1 MSALVL
7 GVAPGDAVR
16 EVKDRLDI
24 VDVIGGYVRLQRAGR
39 DHKGLCPFHSEKTP
53 SFTVSSEKQ
62 VWFCFGCNE
71 GGDMLSFVQK
81 AEAVEFPQAL
91 QILAEKA
98 GVELEEHRGG
108 SGRRKAQER
117 QRAKEVNA
125 LAGQYFHH
133 ILLNHRAGTRGL
145 RYLEKRG
152 IEAETIA
159 AFQVGFAPAG
169 TRSDNLLRFLEKH
182 KVTDEE
188 AVKAGV
194 ALPPRG
200 SGSTAI
206 DRFRGRLMFPIRD
219 EQGAVIGFG
228 GRAMDNQ
235 PPKYMNSPQT
245 SIYDK
250 GRVIY
255 GLDAAR
261 RTISSGGR
269 ALLVEGYFDVLMCH
283 QFGTDYAVASSGTA
297 FTADQLKALRRFAT
311 ELYLCLDTDEA
322 GKNATQRV
330 IGDAARAGLRVMVVE
345 LPNAK
350 DPGEFFLKT
359 PGLWKE
365 TEDAALAGWEWWIK
379 GILDRHQLSSPD
391 GRDTA
396 ARAVIPVLSRIPE
409 EATLD
414 IYCQYAAQ
422 SLRVDPA
429 RLLVDVQRYRKTGRA
444 ANPEPEAPATIN
456 ISLPIGREI
465 PGRPEEDRLL
475 GLMLSHRAAGALLAE
490 LTADEAIG
498 RPELEDLCR
507 RVSELVSAEGPDVL
521 ERNLDR
527 FEDSERPRLVRLSLV
542 SRFGGEENEL
552 KVALA
557 DCVNRIRLR
566 NYEAAMAALEERLKA
581 TGVEEDNGA
590 RDGLLHEHRQLA
602 RRRAALRVQL
612 FRGPS

>member
-1 MSALVL
+1 MAT
-7 GVAPGDAVR
+7 GDAVR
-16 EVKDRLDI
+16 DVKDRLDI
-24 VDVIGGYVRLQRAGR
+24 VEVIGGYVRLQRAGR
-39 DHKGLCPFHSEKTP
+39 DYKGLCPFHSEKTP
-53 SFTVSSEKQ
+53 SFTVSHEKQ

-71 GGDMLSFVQK
+71 GGDMFSFVQK

-91 QILAEKA
+91 QMLAEKA
-98 GVELEEHRGG
+98 GVEIEERSGG
-108 SGRRKAQER
+108 GGRRRAQER

-125 LAGQYFHH
+125 LAAQYFHH

-169 TRSDNLLRFLEKH
+169 TRSDNLLRFLTQR
-182 KVTDEE
+182 KVSEEE

-194 ALPPRG
+194 ALGGDGRR
-200 SGSTAI
+200 AI

-261 RTISSGGR
+261 KSISSGGR
-269 ALLVEGYFDVLMCH
+269 ALLVEGYFDVLMSH
-283 QFGTDYAVASSGTA
+283 QNGIDYAVASSGTA
-297 FTADQLKALRRFAT
+297 VTPDQLKALKRFAT

-322 GKNATQRV
+322 GRNATQRV
-330 IGDAARAGLRVMVVE
+330 IADAARSGLRVMVVE

-359 PGLWKE
+359 PQLWLDAE
-365 TEDAALAGWEWWIK
+365 GAALAGWEWWLK
-379 GILDRHQLSSPD
+379 GILDRHNLGKPD

-422 SLRVDPA
+422 SLRVDAA
-429 RLLVDVQRYRKTGRA
+429 RLLADVQQYRKTGVA
-444 ANPEPEAPATIN
+444 ARPEPEAPAAVS
-456 ISLPIGREI
+456 ISLPAGRDI
-465 PGRPEEDRLL
+465 PGRPEEDRIL
-475 GLMLSHRAAGALLAE
+475 GLVLSHRDAGKHLAE
-490 LTADEAIG
+490 LTEEESLG
-498 RPELEDLCR
+498 RPELEELCG
-507 RVSELVSAEGPDVL
+507 RVSRLVETEGPDAL
-521 ERNLDR
+521 ERNLEL
-527 FEDSERPRLVRLSLV
+527 FTAEERARLVRLSLV
-542 SRFGGEENEL
+542 SRFTGEDVEL
-552 KVALA
+552 RTALA

-581 TGVEEDNGA
+581 TGVDEDSEA
-590 RDGLLHEHRQLA
+590 RDELLHRHRELA
-602 RRRAALRVQL
+602 HRRTSLKVQL
-612 FRGPS
+612 FRGPG

>member
-1 MSALVL
+1 MAT
-7 GVAPGDAVR
+7 GDSVR

-24 VDVIGGYVRLQRAGR
+24 VEVIGGYVRLQRAGR
-39 DHKGLCPFHSEKTP
+39 DYKGLCPFHSEKTP
-53 SFTVSSEKQ
+53 SFTVSHEKQ

-71 GGDMLSFVQK
+71 GGDMFSFVQK

-91 QILAEKA
+91 QMLAEKA
-98 GVELEEHRGG
+98 GVEIEERSG
-108 SGRRKAQER
+108 SGGRKRAQER

-125 LAGQYFHH
+125 LAAQYFHH

-169 TRSDNLLRFLEKH
+169 TKADNLVRFLTQR
-182 KVTDEE
+182 KVTEDE

-194 ALPPRG
+194 ALGGEGRR
-200 SGSTAI
+200 AI

-219 EQGAVIGFG
+219 EQGGVIGFG

-255 GLDAAR
+255 GLDSAKKS
-261 RTISSGGR
+261 ISAGGR
-269 ALLVEGYFDVLMCH
+269 ALLVEGYFDVLMSH
-283 QFGTDYAVASSGTA
+283 QNGVDYAVASSGTA
-297 FTADQLKALRRFAT
+297 VTPDQLKALKRFAT

-322 GKNATQRV
+322 GRAATQRV
-330 IGDAARAGLRVMVVE
+330 IGDAARSGLRVMVVE

-350 DPGEFFLKT
+350 DPGDFFVKT
-359 PGLWKE
+359 PQLWPDAE
-365 TEDAALAGWEWWIK
+365 GAALAGWEWWIK
-379 GILDRHQLSSPD
+379 GVLDRHNLGSPD

-396 ARAVIPVLSRIPE
+396 ARAVIPILSRIPE

-422 SLRVDPA
+422 SLRVDAA
-429 RLLVDVQRYRKTGRA
+429 RLLADVQQYRKTGVA
-444 ANPEPEAPATIN
+444 ARPEPEAPAAVS
-456 ISLPIGREI
+456 ISLPAGRDI
-465 PGRPEEDRLL
+465 PGRPEEDRIL
-475 GLMLSHRAAGALLAE
+475 GLVLSHRDAGTILAE
-490 LTADEAIG
+490 ITAEEALG
-498 RPELEDLCR
+498 RPELEELCE
-507 RVSELVSAEGPDVL
+507 RVSNLVTAEGPDAL
-521 ERNLDR
+521 ERNLEL
-527 FEDSERPRLVRLSLV
+527 FTEEERPRLVRLSLV
-542 SRFGGEENEL
+542 SRFTGEEAEL
-552 KVALA
+552 RIALA

-581 TGVEEDNGA
+581 TGVDEDSEAREE
-590 RDGLLHEHRQLA
+590 LLHEHRELA
-602 RRRAALRVQL
+602 HRRTSLKVQL
-612 FRGPS
+612 FRGPA

>member
-1 MSALVL
+1 M
-7 GVAPGDAVR
+7 APGDAVR

-24 VDVIGGYVRLQRAGR
+24 VEVIGGYVRLQRAGR
-39 DHKGLCPFHSEKTP
+39 DYKGLCPFHSEKTP

-91 QILAEKA
+91 QMLAEKA

-108 SGRRKAQER
+108 SGRKKAQER

-125 LAGQYFHH
+125 LAAQYFHH

-169 TRSDNLLRFLEKH
+169 TRSDNLLRFLQKH
-182 KVTDEE
+182 DVSDGD

-194 ALPPRG
+194 ALGGDGRR
-200 SGSTAI
+200 AI

-219 EQGAVIGFG
+219 EQGGIIGFG

-255 GLDAAR
+255 GLDSAR
-261 RTISSGGR
+261 KTISAGGR

-283 QFGTDYAVASSGTA
+283 QNGVDYAVASSGTA
-297 FTADQLKALRRFAT
+297 FTSDQHKAIRRFAT

-322 GKNATQRV
+322 GQSATQRV
-330 IGDAARAGLRVMVVE
+330 IADASRSGMRVMVARLE
-345 LPNAK
+345 NAK
-350 DPGEFFLKT
+350 DLADFFIRSPEIWDEAVIGRAT
-359 PGLWKE
+359 
-365 TEDAALAGWEWWIK
+365 AGWEWWIK
-379 GILDRHQLSSPD
+379 GILDRHKLSSPD

-429 RLLVDVQRYRKTGRA
+429 RLLADVQQYRKTGRV
-444 ANPEPEAPATIN
+444 ANPQPEPVASIN
-456 ISLPIGREI
+456 ISLPAGREI

-475 GLMLSHRAAGALLAE
+475 GLMLSHRAAGPLLAE
-490 LTADEAIG
+490 LTVEEPIG
-498 RPELEDLCR
+498 RPELEDLCL
-507 RVSELVSAEGPDVL
+507 RVGNLVAAEGPDVL
-521 ERNLDR
+521 ERNLHL
-527 FEDSERPRLVRLSLV
+527 FEEAERGRLVRLSLV
-542 SRFGGEENEL
+542 SRFTGEETEL

-557 DCVNRIRLR
+557 DCLNRIRLR

-581 TGVEEDNGA
+581 SGVEEDNGA
-590 RDGLLHEHRQLA
+590 RDGLLNEHRQLA

>member
-1 MSALVL
+1 M
-7 GVAPGDAVR
+7 APGDAVR

-24 VDVIGGYVRLQRAGR
+24 VEVIGGYVRLQRAGR
-39 DHKGLCPFHSEKTP
+39 DYKGLCPFHSEKTP

-91 QILAEKA
+91 QMLAEKA

-108 SGRRKAQER
+108 SGRKKAQER

-125 LAGQYFHH
+125 LAAQYFHH

-169 TRSDNLLRFLEKH
+169 TRSDNLLRFLQKH
-182 KVTDEE
+182 KVTDDE

-194 ALPPRG
+194 ALGGEGRR
-200 SGSTAI
+200 AI

-219 EQGAVIGFG
+219 EQGVVIGFG

-245 SIYDK
+245 AIYDK
-250 GRVIY
+250 GRVVY
-255 GLDAAR
+255 GLDSAR
-261 RTISSGGR
+261 KTMGSEGR

-283 QFGTDYAVASSGTA
+283 QNGVDYAVASSGTA
-297 FTADQLKALRRFAT
+297 FTPDQLKALRRFAT
-311 ELYLCLDTDEA
+311 DLYLCLDTDEA

-330 IGDAARAGLRVMVVE
+330 IGDAARAGMRVMVVE

-350 DPGEFFLKT
+350 DPGDFFLKT
-359 PGLWKE
+359 PSLWKE
-365 TEDAALAGWEWWIK
+365 TEGGALAGWEWWIK
-379 GILDRHQLSSPD
+379 GILDRHKLSSPD

-429 RLLVDVQRYRKTGRA
+429 RLLVDVQQYRKTGRVA
-444 ANPEPEAPATIN
+444 TPEPEVPAIN
-456 ISLPIGREI
+456 ISLPAGREI

-475 GLMLSHRAAGALLAE
+475 GLMLSHRAAGPLLAE
-490 LTADEAIG
+490 ITEDEPLG
-498 RPELEDLCR
+498 RPELEEICR
-507 RVSELVSAEGPDVL
+507 RVSELVTAEGPDTL

-527 FEDSERPRLVRLSLV
+527 FEEADRGRLVRLSLV
-542 SRFGGEENEL
+542 SRFTGEEAEL
-552 KVALA
+552 RVALA

-590 RDGLLHEHRQLA
+590 RDGLLNEHRQLA

>member
-1 MSALVL
+1 M
-7 GVAPGDAVR
+7 APGDAVR

-24 VDVIGGYVRLQRAGR
+24 VEVIGGYVRLQRAGR
-39 DHKGLCPFHSEKTP
+39 DYKGLCPFHSEKTP
-53 SFTVSSEKQ
+53 SFTVSAEKQ

-91 QILAEKA
+91 QMLAEKA
-98 GVELEEHRGG
+98 GVELEEHSGG
-108 SGRRKAQER
+108 SGRRRAQER

-125 LAGQYFHH
+125 QAAQYFHH

-152 IEAETIA
+152 IEAETIT

-169 TRSDNLLRFLEKH
+169 TRSDNLLRFLTKR
-182 KVTDEE
+182 KVSEDE
-188 AVKAGV
+188 AIKAGV
-194 ALPPRG
+194 ALGGEGRR
-200 SGSTAI
+200 AI

-261 RTISSGGR
+261 KTISSGGR

-283 QFGTDYAVASSGTA
+283 QNGIDYAVASSGTA
-297 FTADQLKALRRFAT
+297 VTPEQLKALKRVAT

-322 GKNATQRV
+322 GRNATQRV
-330 IGDAARAGLRVMVVE
+330 IADAARSGLRVMVVE

-350 DPGEFFLKT
+350 DPGDFFLKT
-359 PGLWKE
+359 PQLWLDAE
-365 TEDAALAGWEWWIK
+365 GAALAGWEWWLK
-379 GILDRHQLSSPD
+379 GILERHKLSSPD

-422 SLRVDPA
+422 SLRVDAA
-429 RLLVDVQRYRKTGRA
+429 RLLADVQRYRKTGVA
-444 ANPEPEAPATIN
+444 ARPEPEAPAAVS
-456 ISLPIGREI
+456 ISLPAGRDI
-465 PGRPEEDRLL
+465 PGRPEEDRIL
-475 GLMLSHRAAGALLAE
+475 GLMLSHRDVGTLLAE
-490 LTADEAIG
+490 LTADEPLG
-498 RPELEDLCR
+498 RPELEELCA
-507 RVSELVSAEGPDVL
+507 RVGALVEDQGPDAL
-521 ERNLDR
+521 ERNLER
-527 FEDSERPRLVRLSLV
+527 FSEEERPRLVRLSLV
-542 SRFGGEENEL
+542 SRFAGEEAEL
-552 KVALA
+552 RTALA
-557 DCVNRIRLR
+557 DCVNRIRLK

-581 TGVEEDNGA
+581 TGAAEDSGA
-590 RDGLLHEHRQLA
+590 RDEMLHEHRQLA
-602 RRRAALRVQL
+602 QRRASLRVQL

>member
-1 MSALVL
+1 M
-7 GVAPGDAVR
+7 APGDAVR
-16 EVKDRLDI
+16 DIKDRLDV

-39 DHKGLCPFHSEKTP
+39 DYKGLCPFHSEKSP
-53 SFTVSSEKQ
+53 SFTVSTEKQ
-62 VWFCFGCNE
+62 VWYCFGCNE

-91 QILAEKA
+91 QMLAEKA

-108 SGRRKAQER
+108 GGRQRSQER
-117 QRAKEVNA
+117 NRAKEVNA
-125 LAGQYFHH
+125 LAAQYFHH
-133 ILLNHRAGTRGL
+133 ILLNHRAGSRGL
-145 RYLEKRG
+145 RYLEKRAVA
-152 IEAETIA
+152 AETIA

-169 TRSDNLLRFLEKH
+169 SKSDNLLRFLAKH
-182 KVTDEE
+182 KVSDDE

-200 SGSTAI
+200 AGGAI

-228 GRAMDNQ
+228 GRSMDNT

-245 SIYDK
+245 AIYDK

-255 GLDAAR
+255 GLDAAKKK
-261 RTISSGGR
+261 ISAEGR

-283 QFGTDYAVASSGTA
+283 QFGHDHAIASSGTA
-297 FTADQLKALRRFAT
+297 VTADQLKAVRRFAT

-330 IGDAARAGLRVMVVE
+330 IADAARSGMRVMVVE

-350 DPGEFFLKT
+350 DPGDFFLRS
-359 PGLWKE
+359 PDAWQMA
-365 TEDAALAGWEWWIK
+365 EDAATAGWEWWLK
-379 GILDRHQLSSPD
+379 GILERYKLSSPD

-429 RLLVDVQRYRKTGRA
+429 RLLADVQHYRKTGRA
-444 ANPEPEAPATIN
+444 ARPEPEAPAVVS
-456 ISLPIGREI
+456 ISIPAGAEI

-475 GLMLSHRAAGALLAE
+475 GLMLSHATTGSLLAE
-490 LTADEAIG
+490 ITADEPLE
-498 RPELEDLCR
+498 RPELEELCR
-507 RVSELVSAEGPDVL
+507 RVSELVESAGPDAL
-521 ERNLDR
+521 ERNLER
-527 FEDSERPRLVRLSLV
+527 FSEEERPRLVRLSLV
-542 SRFGGEENEL
+542 SRFTGAEAEL
-552 KVALA
+552 RNALA

-566 NYEAAMAALEERLKA
+566 NYEAAMAALEDRLKA
-581 TGVEEDNGA
+581 SGVGEDSGA
-590 RDGLLHEHRQLA
+590 RDVLLNEHRQLA
-602 RRRAALRVQL
+602 KRRASLRVQL
-612 FRGPS
+612 FRGPT